1 MIQYRGLLWVLMAL
15 GFICMLPAFH
25 YEVSRMIFHDLI
37 FYFFMAIS
45 AFSWIAL
52 FVIIGRKYAPRSD
65 ALKKSKTLLK
75 NHLSDMQKIDFDSIG
90 GFYVRGGNT
99 GLIYFIGCN
108 RGVLG
113 NIRQQGFAH
122 KSRCVCCYV
131 PFVPKYDTFLV
142 QKLML
147 ECPLTERQ
155 FRDNAV
161 IV

>member
-1 MIQYRGLLWVLMAL
+1 MAL
-15 GFICMLPAFH
+15 GFICLLPVIH
-25 YEVSRMIFHDLI
+25 YDVFRMIFNDLI
-37 FYFFMAIS
+37 FYFFMAIG
-45 AFSWIAL
+45 AFSWIAV
-52 FVIIGRKYAPRSD
+52 FVRIGNKYGPHYAAR
-65 ALKKSKTLLK
+65 KKSKALLK
-75 NHLSDMQKIDFDSIG
+75 NHLSAMQKIDFDALG

-99 GLIYFIGCN
+99 GITYFIRCN

-113 NIRQQGFAH
+113 NITQQRFAH